1 MKHIIDAHHAQVL
14 GHLPAAVLFES
25 IQFWVEK
32 NTLNGHNFR
41 DGRYWTYNTRKAFTE
56 MFPYMTTA
64 QLRFASEL
72 LHQKDYINLDQ
83 KGFDQTLWYTI
94 GDSVPTPE
102 KRLKHIFDP
111 EIAVVTKSIQA
122 AILFENV
129 RHWVHKNKSMDINCI
144 DGEYWTY
151 NTYRGLGKIFPYATS
166 KQIRT
171 AINKLEKMGLIR
183 KEGGINNMG
192 LTMGVNLTKRT
203 YI

>member
-41 DGRYWTYNTRKAFTE
+41 DGKYWTYNSIRVFQE
-56 MFPYMTTA
+56 MFPYITA
-64 QLRFASEL
+64 KQLRFAKDL
-72 LHQKDYINLDQ
+72 LHQKDYIDLDQ
-83 KGFDQTLWYTI
+83 KGTDQTLWYTI
-94 GDSVPTPE
+94 GDSVPIPE
-102 KRLKHIFDP
+102 RRLKHIFDP
-111 EIAVVTKSIQA
+111 EIAVMTKSIQA
-122 AILFENV
+122 AILFENI

-144 DGEYWTY
+144 DGSYWTF
-151 NTYRGLGKIFPYATS
+151 NTYKGLEKIFPYATS

-171 AINKLEKMGLIR
+171 AIDKLEKMGLIR
-183 KEGGINNMG
+183 KEVDINNMRF
-192 LTMGVNLTKRT
+192 TMGPNLTKCT